1 MKILLIGSGGREHA
15 IAKKLAQS
23 PQLTQLWIAPGNPGT
38 AQIGTNVAIP
48 VTDLDGLVAF
58 AVQEKVDLVVV
69 GPEDPLVAGLAD
81 LFTAQ
86 NIPVVGPS
94 KAAAQLE
101 GSKKWTKA
109 LMAKYHIP
117 TAAYQDFT
125 SFEPAL
131 DYIQTR
137 NQFPIVIKADGL
149 AAGKGVTIAQD
160 LAEAQQ
166 ALEGCFIHQN
176 FGQAG
181 ATVVIEDFLQ
191 GEEASILA
199 FCDGTTILP
208 MLPAQDHKA
217 IYDGDKGPNTGGM
230 GAYCPAPIA
239 DPTIQ
244 QKVLDRVLKPLV
256 AALNAEGTP
265 FKGIVFA
272 GLMIQRGEPSV
283 VEFNA
288 RFGDP
293 ETQVVLAL
301 LKTDLIDIFNAI
313 TTGTLDQIKLE
324 WAHGYAVC
332 VILAAGGYP
341 GAYAKGDVISG
352 AADSEKFDMIHSGTT
367 LKNGALV
374 TNGGRVLG
382 VVAKNPDLASAI
394 HDAYLGVNKVQF
406 SGKTFRTDIASKA
419 LA

>member
-94 KAAAQLE
+94 KAAARLE

-131 DYIQTR
+131 DYIQTH